1 VRPVAIAAG
10 IAFAIPG
17 AWALVEPRSFFD
29 TVARFE
35 PFNQHFIQDIGAF
48 QLGLGAVLLLAAT
61 FKPSGVTTAL
71 AGTGIGSAFH
81 TASHFVGR
89 DLGGVPERDIPL
101 FSVFT
106 VVLLAAALWSW
117 RADRRSART

>member
-1 VRPVAIAAG
+1 MRPIVIAAA

-17 AWALVEPRSFFD
+17 AWALAAPRSFFE
-29 TVARFE
+29 TIARFE

-48 QLGLGAVLLLAAT
+48 QLGFAAVLLLAAIV
-61 FKPSGVTTAL
+61 KASGVTTAL
-71 AGTGIGSAFH
+71 AGTGVGSAFH
-81 TASHFVGR
+81 TASHVVGR

-117 RADRRSART
+117 RGDRRSART